1 MVIPPPALTAF
12 CVVALICSNWFLPEM
27 RFQFFGQISLS
38 FLIVGFGIGIV
49 LFSIRK
55 FYQAETTVL
64 PQEMDRSTALV
75 TDGIFRVSRNPMY
88 LGMAA
93 IIAGV
98 GLGLGTWFTFLV
110 LAFFVF
116 LITKFQIKPEE
127 EALTKIFGE
136 EFENYKNNVRRWI

>member
-1 MVIPPPALTAF
+1 
-12 CVVALICSNWFLPEM
+12 M
-27 RFQFFGQISLS
+27 RFQFFGQTLIALSL
-38 FLIVGFGIGIV
+38 VGFGVSII

-64 PQEMDRSTALV
+64 PQEMDHSTALV
-75 TDGIFRVSRNPMY
+75 TGGIFRVSRNPMY

-98 GLGLGTWFTFLV
+98 GVGLGTWFTFLI
-110 LAFFVF
+110 LPFFVF

-127 EALTKIFGE
+127 EALAKIFGE
-136 EFENYKNNVRRWI
+136 EFEDYKNKVRRWI